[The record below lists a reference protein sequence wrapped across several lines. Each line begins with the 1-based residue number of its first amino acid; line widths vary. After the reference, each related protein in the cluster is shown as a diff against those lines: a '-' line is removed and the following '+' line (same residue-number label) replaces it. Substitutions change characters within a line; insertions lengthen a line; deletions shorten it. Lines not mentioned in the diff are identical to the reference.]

1 MKKLLIL
8 SALLLVACQKPTKIS
23 EKEVMDTFETFFE
36 VLDNDLGSFDS
47 MVTEDFFIFENSRRY
62 SKEEFIAFV
71 KSFDI
76 VSSKRKFE
84 DVTIDSDFNSA
95 HISLKQYGEFIVN
108 TPQGKTKLEFEWLE
122 STYAVKQD
130 GALKFK
136 FYFSEA
142 IKTQTTNLET
152 PQQTFEITD
161 GQSMCII
168 GKGKGQDATINPY
181 ANQDVSYAV
190 IENIGSVEFQIRVA
204 STKKELT
211 QFLIKPSDT
220 VVVTLLK
227 NNILYF
233 DALTQEKVDATIKYT
248 IQKDAL
254 PPPPPRG

>member
-36 VLDNDLGSFDS
+36 VLDNDLDSFDA
-47 MVTEDFFIFENSRRY
+47 MVTDDFFIFENSRRY

-152 PQQTFEITD
+152 PQQT
-161 GQSMCII
+161 
-168 GKGKGQDATINPY
+168 P
-181 ANQDVSYAV
+181 
-190 IENIGSVEFQIRVA
+190 
-204 STKKELT
+204 
-211 QFLIKPSDT
+211 
-220 VVVTLLK
+220 
-227 NNILYF
+227 
-233 DALTQEKVDATIKYT
+233 
-248 IQKDAL
+248 
-254 PPPPPRG
+254 